1 MSGGDFRQSD
11 ELSNPP
17 FAHFQTLEKQR
28 KRRMSWIPKSAGSI
42 DSHLGSRELPGD
54 GGDPGLSVDQ
64 IQEELPSPVVAH
76 LTRAEKSKARKE
88 AEDFQETGMTL
99 GIGQAVFPVFHVWLL
114 FFDVFCKLIMFSVLI
129 LWKWCPCVCAL
140 VHFRSVVS
148 FHAQAFAF

>member
-1 MSGGDFRQSD
+1 MSGGDFRKTD

-54 GGDPGLSVDQ
+54 LPGDLPQGSLSVDQ
-64 IQEELPSPVVAH
+64 IQELPTTSPVVAH
-76 LTRAEKSKARKE
+76 LTREEKSKARKE

-99 GIGQAVFPVFHVWLL
+99 GKTAVFP
-114 FFDVFCKLIMFSVLI
+114 
-129 LWKWCPCVCAL
+129 CV
-140 VHFRSVVS
+140 S
-148 FHAQAFAF
+148 